1 MDTDVISHL
10 HYCSGQPIFW
20 SYLLLLSKEEDQ
32 MHAARGMPAFVQ
44 ERVLVSLQGGKSFLM
59 WWSRGAQ
66 ETVIGL

>member
-1 MDTDVISHL
+1 
-10 HYCSGQPIFW
+10 
-20 SYLLLLSKEEDQ
+20 